1 MKIAVIGHVRFPIAR
16 PFMGGMEAHCWH
28 LCRGLRA
35 RGHDVQVQ
43 LAATAALTDF
53 LLELIDSLAESFD
66 L

>member
-35 RGHDVQVQ
+35 IGVGRWSLSWTYTMTKSSLGING
-43 LAATAALTDF
+43 TARPN
-53 LLELIDSLAESFD
+53 
-66 L
+66 